1 MPPVNTSIPAF
12 NATDNVPRCPHAGV
26 CVAQPGAAAGVPVV
40 GPASLPPAGA
50 TKATLWHEDEGL
62 MRRLTVRA
70 LDPAYLE
77 LVVPVFRIAQ
87 VAIDAEGRQLGETQ
101 VVPSA
106 LRVDVPTQWR
116 ACDYRGERGLGLW
129 PMNTSALDSLLT
141 HWAPAMSLL
150 RVVRASY
157 VNRFPAAALRMT
169 LGDVHRLASLLQAV
183 PAYGLMRR
191 DERID
196 NGELHPV
203 WSTLFR
209 AAEGVRLAVQHML
222 CGHGGDAPL
231 PAHQTVGADTVLDF
245 VRRHRLFHSAHA
257 VCAGPAALID
267 EFLQVLI
274 EGRPASNGQAV
285 VLDPVLT
292 EELQHLGA
300 ALDYGLRALMAYA
313 TTRALEAVWQRE
325 AHRLGELAAGW
336 RGRRTPQVV
345 TWQQR
350 MQRCHESLDARSAAT
365 LTASLQTPLAA
376 ATELY
381 SACARGLN
389 ALAETDALR
398 AAVITPAAAPAG
410 RKVAELSAVFAQRL
424 GLLPGEAAA
433 ELRLLVTGVL
443 TLLATTRAVVAVA
456 RDTQA
461 GIQHLLGRA
470 PARRPL
476 QASDLE
482 LHDHLFGEPQ
492 PRPPQLPAELEA
504 MFGIGLRVSAERIEI
519 DTPRD
524 GPPGEGFV
532 PRSETRTAMR
542 EAVAA

>member
-1 MPPVNTSIPAF
+1 MNGSCVFSDPPNSSFIYVGVWERERQLIDLAIANDRLLDRRLLTRHGIDAETWRRHLRGGCWERAAPGVWRHRATEETWRLRVCAAMRWLGKEAALHGPTALAWWDLPGRRDDQVHVVLARTRRNVEGPVVVHTVEQLVPA
-12 NATDNVPRCPHAGV
+12 DLRRHQGIRLQKPE
-26 CVAQPGAAAGVPVV
+26 VAIVAAAAAGW
-40 GPASLPPAGA
+40 PASMLEE
-50 TKATLWHEDEGL
+50 TIDEAIR
-62 MRRLTVRA
+62 RRLIST
-70 LDPAYLE
+70 
-77 LVVPVFRIAQ
+77 
-87 VAIDAEGRQLGETQ
+87 G
-101 VVPSA
+101 
-106 LRVDVPTQWR
+106 
-116 ACDYRGERGLGLW
+116 
-129 PMNTSALDSLLT
+129 SL
-141 HWAPAMSLL
+141 S
-150 RVVRASY
+150 
-157 VNRFPAAALRMT
+157 
-169 LGDVHRLASLLQAV
+169 
-183 PAYGLMRR
+183 
-191 DERID
+191 
-196 NGELHPV
+196 
-203 WSTLFR
+203 R

-274 EGRPASNGQAV
+274 EGRPASSGQAV

-300 ALDYGLRALMAYA
+300 ALDYGLRALMAHA

-325 AHRLGELAAGW
+325 AHGLGELAAGW
-336 RGRRTPQVV
+336 RGRRTPQVMA
-345 TWQQR
+345 WQQR
-350 MQRCHESLDARSAAT
+350 MQRCHEGLDARSAAT

-410 RKVAELSAVFAQRL
+410 RKVAELSTVFAQRL